1 MLSDEDIIKGCLKG
15 KRASQRLLYDKYA
28 PVMYG
33 VCQRYFASDDQA
45 EDAMQEGFIKVFSHL
60 ADFRGDGSFEGWIR
74 RIMVTTSLNY
84 FRDNKRYYYQLE
96 YEDVTEL
103 SEETYFQEDQ
113 FTRTELLNTLRNM
126 PDGYRT
132 VFNMYEIEGFNHKE
146 IADMLGVSVNTSKS
160 QLAKARKMLQKRL
173 LELYQANPLHER

>member
-1 MLSDEDIIKGCLKG
+1 
-15 KRASQRLLYDKYA
+15 
-28 PVMYG
+28 
-33 VCQRYFASDDQA
+33 
-45 EDAMQEGFIKVFSHL
+45 
-60 ADFRGDGSFEGWIR
+60 
-74 RIMVTTSLNY
+74 VTTSLNY

-113 FTRTELLNTLRNM
+113 FTRKELLNTLRNM